1 MTQSRYHSELEKL
14 PATYDLALNANVQAL
29 KSAISGASQS
39 TIVACGSGGSFT
51 VASLLCGLHEQY
63 TGRISRPSTPL
74 EIICNPNLAM
84 ASPVFLI
91 SAEGKNPDI
100 IEALHRA
107 RRHSSRPLHVI
118 TNHKS
123 SPLIDSVSQL
133 TDVAVH
139 VFELSEKDGYLATN
153 SLLMDAVLIARVY
166 EELDNA
172 SMRIPP
178 HIAGLQ
184 LDGTS
189 IDAWLETASGFAA
202 QAASRGNLIVLFSP
216 LLRSVAADLESKL
229 SESALLYCQLADIR
243 SFAHGRHL
251 WLARRA
257 AECSVLALV
266 DPPLRKLW
274 DSMSALLPANVPTMT
289 MAFAGHAPGDLLA
302 GLIAQMRFVSSIA
315 VQLAQDPGSP
325 DVPEFGRDL
334 HYVTVADLVPL
345 PTEPTDHGEE
355 AKYKVLG
362 AHWPNINR
370 RGPMQRA
377 RESFAT
383 ALLNQTFRA
392 IVFDYDGVL
401 CSSQRTDATISE
413 AIRQQLVRLIE
424 GDVLIGVASGRG
436 GSVRENIQQALPVSL
451 WPKVQLGLYN
461 SGWISNAADTLKAEQ
476 QNSEF
481 LSHVTR
487 IVNRLRSLGVP
498 IETIRPT
505 HPYQVSVRFHEGI
518 HGQDNWFVI
527 ADALR
532 EAGLDLSRLV
542 HSKHSVDILAPGVN
556 KTHLVAHIVK
566 QFRIDPYQVLTV
578 GDQGAWP
585 GNDSSLLEH
594 RFSLSVDA
602 PSRRL
607 DRGWKLAPAYKRDVD
622 ATLWYLERIHLST
635 AGAFTLKLSE
645 ATD

>member
-1 MTQSRYHSELEKL
+1 MTSSRYHSELEKL
-14 PATYDLALNANVQAL
+14 PATYELAIKTDIRKL
-29 KSAISGASQS
+29 KSAISGASRS

-51 VASLLCGLHEQY
+51 VGSLLCGLHEQY

-123 SPLIDSVSQL
+123 SPLIDSVSKL

-153 SLLMDAVLIARVY
+153 SLLMDAVLVARAY

-172 SMRIPP
+172 PTRIPSQ
-178 HIAGLQ
+178 ITGLQ
-184 LDGTS
+184 LDGITL
-189 IDAWLETASGFAA
+189 DDWLHGAGNFAA
-202 QAASRGNLIVLFSP
+202 QAAARGNIIILFSP

-251 WLARRA
+251 WLAQRTS
-257 AECSVLALV
+257 ECSILALV
-266 DPPLRKLW
+266 DPPLKDLW
-274 DSMSALLPANVPTMT
+274 NRMSALLPSDVPTMT
-289 MAFAGHAPGDLLA
+289 MSFAGYAPRDLLA
-302 GLIAQMRFVSSIA
+302 GLVVQMRLVSSLA
-315 VQLAQDPGSP
+315 DQLHQDPGNPS
-325 DVPEFGRDL
+325 VPQFGRDL
-334 HYVTVADLVPL
+334 HYIKVAELIPA
-345 PTEPTDHGEE
+345 PTEPKDHGED
-355 AKYKVLG
+355 AKYTVLG
-362 AHWPNINR
+362 AHWPNIDH

-377 RESFAT
+377 RKSFAT
-383 ALLNQTFRA
+383 SLSNQTFRA

-413 AIRQQLVRLIE
+413 PIRQQLVRLIE
-424 GDVLIGVASGRG
+424 GDVLVGVASGRG
-436 GSVRENIQQALPVSL
+436 GSVQEIIQQTLPEAL

-461 SGWISNAADTLKAEQ
+461 SGWISNAATTVRTEQ
-476 QNSEF
+476 ENSEF

-487 IVNRLRSLGVP
+487 IVNRLKSLGVP
-498 IETIRPT
+498 IESIKPT

-518 HGQDNWFVI
+518 HGEDNWFVI

-556 KTHLVAHIVK
+556 KTHLVAQIVK
-566 QFRIDPYQVLTV
+566 QFKIDPYQVLTV

-622 ATLWYLERIHLST
+622 ATLWYLERINLQGT
-635 AGAFTLKLSE
+635 GTFILKLSE
-645 ATD
+645 AMD

>member
-1 MTQSRYHSELEKL
+1 MTPSRYRSDLEKL
-14 PATYDLALNANVQAL
+14 PATYDVAINSNIQPL

-91 SAEGKNPDI
+91 SAEGKNPDV

-153 SLLMDAVLIARVY
+153 SLLMDAVLIARAY

-172 SMRIPP
+172 PMRIPS
-178 HIAGLQ
+178 HIDGLE
-184 LDGTS
+184 LDGRT
-189 IDAWLETASGFAA
+189 IDAWLETASDFAA
-202 QAASRGNLIVLFSP
+202 QVALRGNLIILFSP

-251 WLARRA
+251 WLAQRA
-257 AECSVLALV
+257 TECSILALV

-274 DSMSALLPANVPTMT
+274 NNMSALLPSDVPTMT
-289 MAFAGHAPGDLLA
+289 IAFGGHAPRDLLA
-302 GLIAQMRFVSSIA
+302 ALVAQMRLVSSIA
-315 VQLAQDPGSP
+315 AQLKQDPGNPS
-325 DVPEFGRDL
+325 VPQFGRDL
-334 HYVTVADLVPL
+334 HYIKVADLIPP
-345 PTEPTDHGEE
+345 PTEPTDHGEDE
-355 AKYKVLG
+355 KHKVLG
-362 AHWPNINR
+362 AHWPNIDH

-377 RESFAT
+377 RESFT
-383 ALLNQTFRA
+383 SSLSNQTFQA

-401 CSSQRTDATISE
+401 CSSQRNDATISE
-413 AIRQQLVRLIE
+413 PVRQQLLRLLE
-424 GDVLIGVASGRG
+424 ADVLIGVASGRG
-436 GSVRENIQQALPVSL
+436 GSVQETIRQALPEST
-451 WPKVQLGLYN
+451 WSKIQLGLYN
-461 SGWISNAADTLKAEQ
+461 AGWISHAADTLKVDQ
-476 QNSEF
+476 GNSEF

-487 IVNRLRSLGVP
+487 IVNRLKSLGVP

-518 HGQDNWFVI
+518 HGEDNWFVI

-542 HSKHSVDILAPGVN
+542 HSKHSVDILAPGVK
-556 KTHLVAHIVK
+556 KTH
-566 QFRIDPYQVLTV
+566 P
-578 GDQGAWP
+578 
-585 GNDSSLLEH
+585 
-594 RFSLSVDA
+594 
-602 PSRRL
+602 
-607 DRGWKLAPAYKRDVD
+607 
-622 ATLWYLERIHLST
+622 
-635 AGAFTLKLSE
+635 
-645 ATD
+645 

>member
-1 MTQSRYHSELEKL
+1 MMRSRYHFELQKL
-14 PATYDLALNANVQAL
+14 PATYEVAIQSDIQAL

-39 TIVACGSGGSFT
+39 SIVACGSGGSFT

-91 SAEGKNPDI
+91 SAEGRNPDI

-118 TNHKS
+118 TNHTS
-123 SPLIDSVSQL
+123 SPLIDSISQL

-139 VFELSEKDGYLATN
+139 AFTLSEKDGYLATN
-153 SLLMDAVLIARVY
+153 SLLLDAVLIARAY

-172 SMRIPP
+172 STRIPSQ
-178 HIAGLQ
+178 IGELQ
-184 LDGTS
+184 LNGITL
-189 IDAWLETASGFAA
+189 DAWMEGATDFAA
-202 QAASRGNLIVLFSP
+202 QAASRGNIIILFSP

-229 SESALLYCQLADIR
+229 SESALLYCQLADLR

-251 WLARRA
+251 WLAQRKS
-257 AECSVLALV
+257 ECCILAFV

-274 DSMSALLPANVPTMT
+274 DEMAALLPPDVPTMT
-289 MAFAGHAPGDLLA
+289 MAFGGHAPRDLLA
-302 GLIAQMRFVSSIA
+302 GLVAQMRFVSA
-315 VQLAQDPGSP
+315 LADQLQQDPGNPS
-325 DVPEFGRDL
+325 VPQFGRDL
-334 HYVTVADLVPL
+334 HYIKVADLIPA
-345 PTEPTDHGEE
+345 PTETTDHGED

-362 AHWPNINR
+362 AHWPNIDH

-377 RESFAT
+377 RESVADS
-383 ALLNQTFRA
+383 LSNQTFRA

-401 CSSQRTDATISE
+401 CSSQRNDATISE
-413 AIRQQLVRLIE
+413 PIRQQLLRLIE
-424 GDVLIGVASGRG
+424 GEVLIGVASGRG
-436 GSVRENIQQALPVSL
+436 GSVQETIRQSFSESL
-451 WPKVQLGLYN
+451 WAKIQLGLYN
-461 SGWISNAADTLKAEQ
+461 SGWISDAADTLKVEQ
-476 QNSEF
+476 ENSEF

-487 IVNRLRSLGVP
+487 IVNRLKSLGVP

-518 HGQDNWFVI
+518 HGEDNWFVI

-556 KTHLVAHIVK
+556 KTHLVAHMVK
-566 QFRIDPYQVLTV
+566 HFKIDPYQVLTV

-594 RFSLSVDA
+594 RYSLSVEA

-607 DRGWKLAPAYKRDVD
+607 DRGWKLAPAHKRDVD
-622 ATLWYLERIHLST
+622 ATLWYLQRIQLQSGGT
-635 AGAFTLKLSE
+635 FVLKLSDTRE
-645 ATD
+645 